1 MAISRSLTKFVR
13 AKVDE
18 HTQMKNNGTI
28 SPVQYLMVIEKIRL
42 RPISPDDIDIAMPW
56 YQDMDVLKYTAG
68 IERKIPYDR
77 ETVKSMYHYLMNIG
91 ECYIIEV
98 KEKSS
103 WIPIG
108 DVTLSE
114 ETIPIVIGRKEYWG
128 RGIAKQ
134 VLLYLIQRAK
144 DIGYTRI
151 RAKEI
156 YDFNY
161 RSLNLFKSLGFI
173 EVGKTEHGIEMEFRF
188 E

>member
-1 MAISRSLTKFVR
+1 M
-13 AKVDE
+13 
-18 HTQMKNNGTI
+18 NNKEPS
-28 SPVQYLMVIEKIRL
+28 SPVPYLMVIENIRL
-42 RPISPDDIDIAMPW
+42 RPVSLDDVDIAMPW
-56 YQDMDVLKYTAG
+56 YQDMEVLKYTAG
-68 IERKIPYDR
+68 VERNIPYDR
-77 ETVKSMYHYLMNIG
+77 ETVKSMYNYLMNIG

-103 WIPIG
+103 WIPVG

-161 RSLNLFKSLGFI
+161 RSLNLFNSLGFT
-173 EVGKTEHGIEMEFRF
+173 EVRKTEHGIEMELCFK
-188 E
+188 

>member
-1 MAISRSLTKFVR
+1 MQVLTILGLLSSFRKLNMTN
-13 AKVDE
+13 KE
-18 HTQMKNNGTI
+18 PI
-28 SPVQYLMVIEKIRL
+28 SPVQYLMVKENIRL
-42 RPISPDDIDIAMPW
+42 RPVGLDDVDIAMPW
-56 YQDMDVLKYTAG
+56 YQDMEVLKYTAG
-68 IERKIPYDR
+68 IERNIPYDR

-103 WIPIG
+103 WIPVG

-114 ETIPIVIGRKEYWG
+114 ETIPIVIGKKEYWG

-134 VLLYLIQRAK
+134 VLLYLIRRAK

-156 YDFNY
+156 YDYNY
-161 RSLNLFKSLGFI
+161 RSLNLFNSLGFT
-173 EVGKTEHGIEMEFRF
+173 EVRKTEHGIEMELRF
-188 E
+188 K

>member
-1 MAISRSLTKFVR
+1 M
-13 AKVDE
+13 
-18 HTQMKNNGTI
+18 NNKEPF
-28 SPVQYLMVIEKIRL
+28 SPDQYLMVIENIRL
-42 RPISPDDIDIAMPW
+42 RPVNLDDVDIAMPW
-56 YQDMDVLKYTAG
+56 YQDMEILRYTAG
-68 IERKIPYDR
+68 IERNIPYDR
-77 ETVKSMYHYLMNIG
+77 EAVKSMYHYLMNIG

-103 WIPIG
+103 WIPVG

-114 ETIPIVIGRKEYWG
+114 ETFPIVIGRKEYWG

-156 YDFNY
+156 YDFNH
-161 RSLNLFKSLGFI
+161 RSLNLLTHLALQRCARLS
-173 EVGKTEHGIEMEFRF
+173 ME
-188 E
+188 